1 MKPILFN
8 TAMVRA
14 ILDGRKTVTRRAVK
28 FKGGGNPNWTGY
40 VPDGGVLYG
49 SNNIPAAKAQFK
61 PGDILYVRETWVKNV
76 YGTGS
81 PYFYKASPE
90 THEYD
95 PDMERLAVFADKG
108 KKKQPEAKE
117 EICETKKQMTK
128 PKYVPA
134 EETYAVGSVQVAVSN
149 IVRYL
154 TIKKDGDSVTL
165 SYEQAAELLEF
176 LAWLGRERCQAE
188 VDDAADD
195 ND

>member
-1 MKPILFN
+1 MRGKKVEVSAAEMMEMRREGLSNKDIAELLEISEPTVYKYIGKQ
-8 TAMVRA
+8 
-14 ILDGRKTVTRRAVK
+14 GRR
-28 FKGGGNPNWTGY
+28 
-40 VPDGGVLYG
+40 
-49 SNNIPAAKAQFK
+49 
-61 PGDILYVRETWVKNV
+61 
-76 YGTGS
+76 
-81 PYFYKASPE
+81 
-90 THEYD
+90 
-95 PDMERLAVFADKG
+95 MERLAAFAGKG
-108 KKKQPEAKE
+108 KKQPEAKE
-117 EICETKKQMTK
+117 EIRETKKQMTK